1 MSKAKKKV
9 KMRTWHG
16 YCIVWTQNP
25 HGTQEAITPASSHVP
40 QLWRPGYRI
49 ARVEVREI
57 VTKRSKG

>member
-16 YCIVWTQNP
+16 YCIVNEKGQYVTEVVGNREYLEGCRKMYQ
-25 HGTQEAITPASSHVP
+25 
-40 QLWRPGYRI
+40 RI

-57 VTKRSKG
+57 VTKRSNG

>member
-9 KMRTWHG
+9 KMKPWVG
-16 YCIVWTQNP
+16 YVQV
-25 HGTQEAITPASSHVP
+25 HSSSG
-40 QLWRPGYRI
+40 RCTSNIMARDRFSGFPGHRI